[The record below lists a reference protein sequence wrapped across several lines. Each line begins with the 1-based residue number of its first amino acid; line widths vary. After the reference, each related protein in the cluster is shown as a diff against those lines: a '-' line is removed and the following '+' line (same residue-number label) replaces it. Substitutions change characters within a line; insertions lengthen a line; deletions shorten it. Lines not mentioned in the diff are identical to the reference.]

1 VYGAG
6 VGVTAIDVTYFCD
19 PGSPW
24 GYAASPQLALLRYR
38 YGEELRFRLVV
49 VGLWETSAERE
60 AIGYERVGTAQGSR
74 LFRRFGMPFSTAP
87 RPRVLGS
94 GRPCR
99 AVVAARLRQPGRE
112 HDVLRALQFAYF
124 TTSLMVDTDDGIAE
138 ALEAVAE
145 LDAGAI
151 VGALDDPDVAEAYT
165 ADRGEARTA
174 AGSPSEFIGSAV
186 PDAGG
191 EAVRYTPPTLIFE
204 QGSNR
209 LEVGGYQPLESYE
222 VAIAHIDRALE
233 RRWSASDPVDALE
246 RVGYPLTTFEI
257 ATCMAEPR
265 LPPDPGPVEDA
276 LVALEAEG
284 RVTRTE
290 RGADAVWALVRNAP

>member
-1 VYGAG
+1 VA
-6 VGVTAIDVTYFCD
+6 AIDVTYFCD

-24 GYAASPQLALLRYR
+24 GYAAGPQLALLRYR
-38 YGEELRFRLVV
+38 YGAQLRFRLVV
-49 VGLWETSAERE
+49 VGLWETSEDRA
-60 AIGYERVGTAQGSR
+60 AIGYEPVGSAQGNR
-74 LFRRFGMPFSTAP
+74 LFRRFGMPFSTVP
-87 RPRVLGS
+87 RARVLGS

-124 TTSLMVDTDDGIAE
+124 TTSLMVDADDGIVA
-138 ALEAVAE
+138 ALRSVPGLDGDAV
-145 LDAGAI
+145 
-151 VGALDDPDVAEAYT
+151 VGALDDPEVEAAYA
-165 ADRGEARTA
+165 ADHAEARTA

-186 PDAGG
+186 PDTAG
-191 EAVRYTPPTLIFE
+191 VLRYTPPTLIFE
-204 QGSNR
+204 QESRR

-222 VAIAHIDRALE
+222 VAIAHIDRTLE
-233 RRWSASDPVDALE
+233 RRWNASDPIDALE

-265 LPPDPGPVEDA
+265 LPPDPDPVEDA
-276 LVALEAEG
+276 LVALAAEG

-290 RGADAVWALVRNAP
+290 RGPDAVWALSDLRSARGP

>member
-1 VYGAG
+1 
-6 VGVTAIDVTYFCD
+6 VTSIDVTYFCD

-38 YGEELRFRLVV
+38 YGDQLRFRLVL
-49 VGLWETSAERE
+49 VGLWETSEERA
-60 AIGYERVGTAQGSR
+60 AIGYQPVGTAQGSR

-94 GRPCR
+94 GRACR

-112 HDVLRALQFAYF
+112 HDALRALQFAYF
-124 TTSLMVDTDDGIAE
+124 TTPLMVDTDDGIAA
-138 ALEAVAE
+138 ALGSDPRLAV
-145 LDAGAI
+145 DAI
-151 VGALDDPDVAEAYT
+151 VGALDDHEVEAAYA
-165 ADRGEARTA
+165 ADRAEARTA

-191 EAVRYTPPTLIFE
+191 EAIRYTPPTLVFE

-209 LEVGGYQPLESYE
+209 IEVGGYQPLESYE
-222 VAIAHIDRALE
+222 VAIAHIDRSLE
-233 RRWSASDPVDALE
+233 RRWNAGDPIDALE
-246 RVGYPLTTFEI
+246 RVGYPLTTYEV

-276 LVALEAEG
+276 LVALAAEG

-290 RGADAVWALVRNAP
+290 RGADAVWGLRSAPSP

>member
-1 VYGAG
+1 LS
-6 VGVTAIDVTYFCD
+6 AIDVTYFCD

-38 YGEELRFRLVV
+38 YGPQLSFRLVV
-49 VGLWETSAERE
+49 IGLWETHRERE
-60 AIGYERVGTAQGSR
+60 AIGYEPVGTAKGSR

-124 TTSLMVDTDDGIAE
+124 TTSLMVDTDEGVAA
-138 ALEAVAE
+138 ALEGIPD
-145 LDAGAI
+145 LDCGGI
-151 VGALDDPDVAEAYT
+151 IDALDDPEVSAAYE
-165 ADRGEARTA
+165 ADRAEARTA

-186 PDAGG
+186 PDASG
-191 EAVRYTPPTLIFE
+191 EAVRYTPPTLVFE
-204 QGSNR
+204 HDSRR

-222 VAIAHIDRALE
+222 VAIAHLDRTLE
-233 RRWSASDPVDALE
+233 RRWNASDPIDALT

-265 LPPDPGPVEDA
+265 LPPDPDSVEDA
-276 LVALEAEG
+276 LVGLAAAG

-290 RGADAVWALVRNAP
+290 RGADVVWGLAG

>member
-1 VYGAG
+1 
-6 VGVTAIDVTYFCD
+6 VGTIDVTYLCD

-24 GYAASPQLALLRYR
+24 GYAASPQLAHLRYR
-38 YGEELRFRLVV
+38 YGEQLRFRLVV
-49 VGLWETSAERE
+49 IGLWETSEDRA
-60 AIGYERVGTAQGSR
+60 AIGYQPVGTAQGGR
-74 LFRRFGMPFSTAP
+74 LFRRLGMPFSTAP

-124 TTSLMVDTDDGIAE
+124 TTDLIVDTDEGIAA
-138 ALEAVAE
+138 ALADVPG

-151 VGALDDPDVAEAYT
+151 VNALDDADVADAYA
-165 ADRGEARTA
+165 ADRAEARSA

-186 PDAGG
+186 PDTEG
-191 EAVRYTPPTLIFE
+191 VIRYTPPTLIFE
-204 QGSNR
+204 QGPQR
-209 LEVGGYQPLESYE
+209 FEVGGYQPLESYE
-222 VAIAHIDRALE
+222 VAIAQIDRTLE
-233 RRWSASDPVDALE
+233 RRWNASDPIAALE

-265 LPPDPGPVEDA
+265 LPPDPAPAEDA
-276 LVALEAEG
+276 LVALAIEG

-290 RGADAVWALVRNAP
+290 RGADVVWALARGVLGGG

>member
-1 VYGAG
+1 LS
-6 VGVTAIDVTYFCD
+6 AIDVTYFCD

-38 YGEELRFRLVV
+38 YGPQLRFRLVV
-49 VGLWETSAERE
+49 VGLWETHRERE
-60 AIGYERVGTAQGSR
+60 AIGYEPVGTAQGGR

-99 AVVAARLRQPGRE
+99 AVVAARIRHPGRE

-124 TTSLMVDTDDGIAE
+124 TTDLMVDTDEGIAA
-138 ALEAVAE
+138 ALDVVSG
-145 LDAGAI
+145 LDAGTI
-151 VGALDDPDVAEAYT
+151 VGALDDPEVEAAYA
-165 ADRGEARTA
+165 ADRDEARTA

-186 PDAGG
+186 PDPSGV
-191 EAVRYTPPTLIFE
+191 VRYTPPTLALE
-204 QGSNR
+204 QGANR
-209 LEVGGYQPLESYE
+209 IEVGGYQPLDSYE
-222 VAIAHIDRALE
+222 VAIANIDRTLE
-233 RRWSASDPVDALE
+233 RRWNASDPIDALE
-246 RVGYPLTTFEI
+246 RVGYPMTTFEI

-265 LPPDPGPVEDA
+265 LAPDPGPAEDA
-276 LVALEAEG
+276 LVALAADG

-290 RGADAVWALVRNAP
+290 RGADAVWWLRS